1 MGYEYRLYKMKKE
14 DAEKLSKMSYEEVE
28 KKYGEDEWF
37 YTGHLPMKE
46 LHSNGDLNGDE
57 VNRIKVTGTRL
68 LVHESF
74 DKTEEEAIVIIDKE
88 GVLAWIEC
96 YRERVIKFL
105 DKMVNGNPDLF
116 GMSKEEK
123 RERYLTSLLDKWT
136 NYPPYEVND
145 ESISHSSDYEYIIFE
160 LVYQLKSLKEDEV
173 FVFASH

>member
-28 KKYGEDEWF
+28 KKYGEDDWF
-37 YTGHLPMKE
+37 YTGHLPMEE

-57 VNRIKVTGTRL
+57 VKRIKATGKRL
-68 LVHESF
+68 LSHESF
-74 DKTEEEAIVIIDKE
+74 DGTEEEDVLVIDKD

-105 DKMVNGNPDLF
+105 EKMVNGNPDLF
-116 GMSKEEK
+116 AISKEEK
-123 RERYLTSLLDKWT
+123 RERYLTSLLNKWT
-136 NYPPYEVND
+136 EYPPYEVNG

-160 LVYQLKSLKEDEV
+160 LVYQLKSFKDDEV
-173 FVFASH
+173 FVFAGH